1 MRVYE
6 LVQHGIRKLKD
17 AGVSEPE
24 TDCCLLL
31 GSVLD
36 KTRTELFLAADMQ
49 VDSAREKTFLEYLAR
64 RIKREPTAY
73 IVGEKEFW
81 SLTFS
86 VSPDVLIPRPETEFL
101 LETVFKK
108 VHRSGLVPGVI
119 GDICCGSGVIGIILA
134 LELKKKIIGID
145 ISSKALEVAVQNS
158 LSHKVTKLLSFI
170 RGDLLTGFRTQ
181 PFFSLAVANPPYISH
196 HELVNSLEPEVA
208 RYEPYLALDGGERGM
223 EQIKRL
229 RTQVAAR
236 LLPGGYFFMEIG
248 YDQGEEVR
256 ELFSVSYKGS
266 RPFDSVEVIRDY
278 SGRDRV
284 LYGTLSGV

>member
-6 LVQHGIRKLKD
+6 LLQYGIRKLKD

-36 KTRTELFLAADMQ
+36 KTRTELYMAADIQ
-49 VDSAREKTFLEYLAR
+49 VDSASEETFFDYLAR
-64 RIKREPTAY
+64 RTERQPTAY

-81 SLTFS
+81 SLMFS

-101 LETVFKK
+101 LETVLKK
-108 VHRSGLVPGVI
+108 VHSNGLLPGVI
-119 GDICCGSGVIGIILA
+119 GDICCGSGVVGIILA

-145 ISSKALEVAVQNS
+145 ISGKALDVAVRNS
-158 LSHKVTKLLSFI
+158 LFHKVAKWISFI
-170 RGDLLTGFRTQ
+170 RGDLLTGFQSQ
-181 PFFSLAVANPPYISH
+181 PFFSLAVANPPYVSH
-196 HELVNSLEPEVA
+196 RELANSLEPEVA
-208 RYEPYLALDGGERGM
+208 HYEPHLALDGGERGM

-229 RTQVAAR
+229 RTQVADR
-236 LLPGGYFFMEIG
+236 LLPGGYYFMEIG
-248 YDQGEEVR
+248 CDQGEEVR
-256 ELFSVSYKGS
+256 ELFSSSHKGS
-266 RPFDSVEVIRDY
+266 KPFDSVEVIRDY

-284 LYGTLSGV
+284 LFGKLSG